1 MHVTY
6 DSESDI
12 AKIYVSAER
21 QSYDD
26 GATYLLVVDE
36 HEDEGRHPARSPLF
50 VQIAFEAYERLLW
63 IQVHDASRAL
73 PEAVLRDARPERL
86 SAGDESEPP
95 PELGGRSR

>member
-1 MHVTY
+1 MRVTY

-12 AKIYVSAER
+12 AKIYVSEER

-36 HEDEGRHPARSPLF
+36 HEHHEEREPVRSPLF

-63 IQVHDASRAL
+63 IQVHDASRSL

-86 SAGDESEPP
+86 EADDEGEPP
-95 PELGGRSR
+95 PALG